1 MKTKQLF
8 LFAILL
14 SANTFAITP
23 KDQTITSKENVW
35 NGKHCAVSLTY
46 DDALPGHLDRVIPV
60 LDSLGFKG
68 TFYISCN
75 SGTLN
80 NRINDWRKAATNGH
94 ELGNHTLFHPC
105 IAKMKD
111 RDYSSW
117 VAPEYDMGNYSIKR
131 IVDEI
136 NMANTLLKAIDG
148 KSKRTIAYP
157 CGDCVLRDTSY
168 IPYIKSSFVGG
179 RNGAGSSLKIEDISV
194 YQINAV
200 GIGDNYSS
208 EMLIDLVKKAQETGT
223 LVVFLFHG
231 VGGGHNA
238 NVAMNKHN
246 DLVKYI
252 KQNEKEIWVAP
263 MVDIAEFVTN
273 YQNKMQKK

>member
-23 KDQTITSKENVW
+23 KDQTNTSKENVW

-80 NRINDWRKAATNGH
+80 NRINDWRKAAANGH

-111 RDYSSW
+111 RDYTSW
-117 VAPEYDMGNYSIKR
+117 ISPEYDMNNYSVKR
-131 IVDEI
+131 MVDEI

-157 CGDCVLRDTSY
+157 CGDCVIRDTSY

-179 RNGAGSSLKIEDISV
+179 RNGGGSSLKIEDVSV

-200 GIGDNYSS
+200 GISDTYSS

>member
-23 KDQTITSKENVW
+23 KVQTNTSKENVW

-80 NRINDWRKAATNGH
+80 NRINDWRKAAANGH

-179 RNGAGSSLKIEDISV
+179 RNGAGSSLKIEDVSV

-200 GIGDNYSS
+200 GINDSYTS